1 MHSHLNHCAAQK
13 LLFLGAVSRQASEQI
28 EKGPNMQDSEKTPAE
43 NVARVKG
50 KICVV

>member
-1 MHSHLNHCAAQK
+1 MHCHLNHCPAQK

-28 EKGPNMQDSEKTPAE
+28 EKEPNMQDSEKTPAE